1 MYHILAIMT
10 KFGVEKTTLDILKE
24 LAQKHKVIRKQAGL
38 TQSALAERSGVS
50 LGSIKRFE
58 NTGRISLESLVQSA
72 QILNRMGDFDLILNI
87 NKNMKDID
95 KLFSDRTRI

>member
-1 MYHILAIMT
+1 MT

-38 TQSALAERSGVS
+38 SQSELAERSGVS

-72 QILNRMGDFDLILNI
+72 QILNRMGDFDLIINI

>member
-1 MYHILAIMT
+1 MT

-38 TQSALAERSGVS
+38 SQSELAERSGVS

-95 KLFSDRTRI
+95 KLFSDRTRIFGPVPCI

>member
-1 MYHILAIMT
+1 MT

-50 LGSIKRFE
+50 LGIIKRFE

-95 KLFSDRTRI
+95 KLFSNRTRI

>member
-1 MYHILAIMT
+1 LYHILAIMT

>member
-1 MYHILAIMT
+1 MT

-38 TQSALAERSGVS
+38 TQSELAERSGVS

-87 NKNMKDID
+87 NNNMEEID

>member
-1 MYHILAIMT
+1 MT

>member
-1 MYHILAIMT
+1 MT

-95 KLFSDRTRI
+95 KLFSNRTRI

>member
-1 MYHILAIMT
+1 MT

-38 TQSALAERSGVS
+38 SQSELAERSGVS